1 VIARNLLKNLA
12 ENFFKNQL
20 AMSGKSPAYLH
31 RRKNSKS
38 PRREI
43 GRGFCFIIQRLLLSL
58 LPVARARNDDR
69 KKEFDMSG
77 KSPAYCHRRKI

>member
-43 GRGFCFIIQRLLLSL
+43 GRGFCYNPAASL
-58 LPVARARNDDR
+58 VVAPCRAR
-69 KKEFDMSG
+69 SQ
-77 KSPAYCHRRKI
+77 